1 MLVKLLIFCL
11 IINKIITE
19 SECLSVNKGENI
31 NLNDCTNKEISY
43 SNDTYVV
50 KCCLL
55 SISERSIRK
64 CIVQKDDEDEIENR
78 INAFKVM
85 FEKPN
90 EVLDI
95 SIDCSNDY
103 FKLNILFFIF
113 IFLFLL

>member
-31 NLNDCTNKEISY
+31 NLNDCTNKEIS
-43 SNDTYVV
+43 SNGTYVV

-64 CIVQKDDEDEIENR
+64 CIVQEDDEDEIENR

>member
-1 MLVKLLIFCL
+1 MLVKLIIFCL
-11 IINKIITE
+11 IINKITTE
-19 SECLSVNKGENI
+19 SNCLSVNNGDSI

-43 SNDTYVV
+43 SNDSYPL

-55 SISERSIRK
+55 TISELSIRK
-64 CIVQKDDEDEIENR
+64 CIVQEDDEDEIEKK
-78 INAFKVM
+78 INVFKVM
-85 FEKPN
+85 YEKPN

>member
-43 SNDTYVV
+43 SNGTYVV

-64 CIVQKDDEDEIENR
+64 CIVQEDDEDEIENR